1 MLTLTDPRHATR
13 PPPHTAKNDVAVQEA
28 KDVIARIVKQRGF
41 KLLGVRLLPT
51 DNKEL
56 GQSALATEPHVLQV
70 RAQLLFS
77 FDAVLGFGGWGVVI
91 VCVCVSCVFVVGKGR
106 G

>member
-1 MLTLTDPRHATR
+1 M
-13 PPPHTAKNDVAVQEA
+13 AVQEA

-56 GQSALATEPHVLQV
+56 GQSALATEPYVLQV
-70 RAQLLFS
+70 RKKKKYMNIHIYTDLCICIYM
-77 FDAVLGFGGWGVVI
+77 V
-91 VCVCVSCVFVVGKGR
+91 
-106 G
+106 